1 MKPLNYNIRTAQG
14 PDGKNYRYL
23 TISGA
28 ADRVS
33 DVQNQI
39 EDVPGSLPVSYEITT
54 DGITTITYIEEVNE

>member
-23 TISGA
+23 TISGN

-39 EDVPGSLPVSYEITT
+39 EDVPGSLPAAYSIFKE
-54 DGITTITYIEEVNE
+54 GITKITYIEEVK